1 MSKKRARGARA
12 LVLALA
18 LTQSGCA
25 ANIAGSPPE
34 PAGIAT
40 ALTSE
45 PASLVSSA
53 TPPAAPPIKSNRRI
67 VGGVGALIRQHPW
80 QVALQIHQAG
90 GWSLCGGSLVAA
102 RWIVTAAH
110 CLPPD
115 IKPAD
120 VKIKAGVTDYLREG
134 TWIYAEKLV
143 RSEGYDP
150 RTNENDIAL
159 IKLASATSGRPIPL
173 AAPTDTFMSGEPLEI
188 TGWGAMSEG
197 NAAATLLQKAF
208 VPSVANS
215 DCNKPEAYKGA
226 IRPGMMCAGEK
237 AGGIDACQGDS
248 GGPLV
253 KRKSSGPVLVGVV
266 SFGEGCARQL
276 KYGVYTRISH
286 YRTWIER
293 IIGAEPI

>member
-1 MSKKRARGARA
+1 
-12 LVLALA
+12 LVLAFA

-25 ANIAGSPPE
+25 ANMAGNASE
-34 PAGIAT
+34 AAGTAT
-40 ALTSE
+40 APTSE
-45 PASLVSSA
+45 PAPFVNSA
-53 TPPAAPPIKSNRRI
+53 SPTIAPPIKSNRRI
-67 VGGVGALIRQHPW
+67 VGGVSAAIRQHPW

-120 VKIKAGVTDYLREG
+120 VKIKAGVTDYVREG

-150 RTNENDIAL
+150 KTNENDIAL

-173 AAPTDTFMSGEPLEI
+173 AAPADTFRNGEPLEI
-188 TGWGAMSEG
+188 TGWGATNEAG
-197 NAAATLLQKAF
+197 ATAILLQKAF

-215 DCNKPEAYKGA
+215 DCNEPEAYKGA
-226 IRPGMMCAGEK
+226 ISPGMMCAGEK

-266 SFGEGCARQL
+266 SFGEGCARRL
-276 KYGVYTRISH
+276 KYGVYTRVSH
-286 YRTWIER
+286 YRAWIER